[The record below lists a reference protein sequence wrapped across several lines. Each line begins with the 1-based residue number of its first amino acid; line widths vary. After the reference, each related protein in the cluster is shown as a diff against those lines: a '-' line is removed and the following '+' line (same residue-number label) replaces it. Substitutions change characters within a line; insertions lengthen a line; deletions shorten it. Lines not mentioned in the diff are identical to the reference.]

1 MTADDQPTPPGDAAP
16 TTHALPPRL
25 RAGVVALA
33 SQGLSRLPATQ
44 VPAAL
49 RKSASFA
56 PAKRAKLVG
65 GQIAAAVDR
74 DGEFREHLATQVRA
88 IAPTAVASL
97 ESGTPPVTLD
107 TLAEAAAAAFLV
119 RTDGWEAVVERAMEA
134 EEQRREAPGGDLA
147 AMVERLQAA
156 LTSARSEV
164 RSVREKLRA
173 QVAEV
178 KADNTALRRTLGQ
191 TRQQLK
197 QAQETAASADVVVG
211 SVRRESE
218 IAQRAA
224 EAEAR
229 RLRARVERL
238 ESHNTSARRA
248 VREERETETMR
259 VRLLLDT
266 VMDAAAGLRR
276 ELALPPSEMLPAD
289 TVRTVE
295 PGVDPGVA
303 GVGRSLLGDDPTLL
317 RRLLEVPRAHLIID
331 GYNVS
336 KAAWATA
343 PLEEQRNRLASRVA
357 ALVAGKGVETTIVFD
372 GADLKHPPTVSLP
385 RGIRVLFSPPGVI
398 ADDTIRHLVSAEP
411 LGRPL
416 VVVSTDREVAES
428 VTKMGARS
436 VTSQALVA
444 AMGI

>member
-1 MTADDQPTPPGDAAP
+1 
-16 TTHALPPRL
+16 
-25 RAGVVALA
+25 
-33 SQGLSRLPATQ
+33 
-44 VPAAL
+44 
-49 RKSASFA
+49 
-56 PAKRAKLVG
+56 
-65 GQIAAAVDR
+65 
-74 DGEFREHLATQVRA
+74 
-88 IAPTAVASL
+88 
-97 ESGTPPVTLD
+97 
-107 TLAEAAAAAFLV
+107 
-119 RTDGWEAVVERAMEA
+119 MEA

-276 ELALPPSEMLPAD
+276 ELALPPGEMLPAD
-289 TVRTVE
+289 TVRAVE

>member
-1 MTADDQPTPPGDAAP
+1 MTADEQPTPPGDAAP

-56 PAKRAKLVG
+56 PARRAKLVG

-197 QAQETAASADVVVG
+197 QAQETAASADVVVE

-289 TVRTVE
+289 TVRAVE

-336 KAAWATA
+336 KTAWPNA
-343 PLEEQRNRLASRVA
+343 PLAQQRDRLARGVA
-357 ALVAGKGVETTIVFD
+357 ALTGGRQIEATLVFD
-372 GADLKHPPTVSLP
+372 GADLATAPPVTAP
-385 RGIRVLFSPPGVI
+385 RGLRVLFSRAGVSADDAISDLVTAEPPGRPVI
-398 ADDTIRHLVSAEP
+398 
-411 LGRPL
+411 
-416 VVVSTDREVAES
+416 VVSSDREVAS
-428 VTKMGARS
+428 NVSAKGARS
-436 VTSQALVA
+436 VSSLALA
-444 AMGI
+444 RALA